1 MSNPNQVLTY
11 YLITY
16 HYYEKGVFTKAGYQ
30 QVALNQR
37 MKPYSTKKIMASI
50 ADHLG
55 VDADTLLPINIQELG
70 SYPRAMIEDLKEQAE
85 ALTVTI

>member
-1 MSNPNQVLTY
+1 
-11 YLITY
+11 
-16 HYYEKGVFTKAGYQ
+16 
-30 QVALNQR
+30 
-37 MKPYSTKKIMASI
+37 MKPYSTKKIMAAI